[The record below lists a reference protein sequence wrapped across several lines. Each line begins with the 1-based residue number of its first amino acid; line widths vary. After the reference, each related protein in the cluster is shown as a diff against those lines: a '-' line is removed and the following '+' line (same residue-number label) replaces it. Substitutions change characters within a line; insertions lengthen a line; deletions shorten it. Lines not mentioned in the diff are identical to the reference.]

1 MRLKEIRKE
10 KRISQREAAE
20 FLGVSQTA
28 ISQWENGIQPPMD
41 KVVKL
46 ADLYGVSLDYIFE
59 REQNISTPT
68 GEPEFKKLK
77 LIQKIIESQNPEEI
91 DYLISQLQFFR
102 FQNDSLK
109 E

>member
-59 REQNISTPT
+59 RDQHATSEA
-68 GEPEFKKLK
+68 GPETRKLK
-77 LIQKIIESQNPEEI
+77 LIQNIVESQNPEEI

-102 FQNDSLK
+102 FQNSK
-109 E
+109 EE

>member
-59 REQNISTPT
+59 RDQHATFEA
-68 GEPEFKKLK
+68 GPETRKLK
-77 LIQKIIESQNPEEI
+77 LIQNIVESQNPEEI

-102 FQNDSLK
+102 FQNSK
-109 E
+109 EE